1 MASSSGNSSGSM
13 PIQNSGSEGDLQLL
27 MDQRKRKRMQSN
39 RESAR
44 RSRMR
49 KQKQLDDLMGL
60 VAELRKDNNQI
71 LTSINHTT
79 QLYINVESENS
90 ILRVQVM
97 ELGQR
102 LDSLNEILNY
112 MNTSSGVYETDQT
125 IQTSADS
132 CMNPLNL
139 LYSNQPIMASADMFP
154 F

>member
-1 MASSSGNSSGSM
+1 
-13 PIQNSGSEGDLQLL
+13 
-27 MDQRKRKRMQSN
+27 
-39 RESAR
+39 
-44 RSRMR
+44 MR